1 MTDIIKDA
9 KRLLD
14 SATPAPWEMSETE
27 VTHRLMGG
35 EVYEYGGEPVLIVG
49 GKAEEVDANDYMK
62 VQDGKPYLYP
72 IHRFADCDLMASA
85 PELAQTLAEETY
97 FYGVQVWMGGRWI
110 MMLTRDH
117 GTSIMHRGKWF
128 ERKDE
133 AEECAATWSH
143 DTPTR
148 IVRQRRSPVE
158 VINE

>member
-9 KRLLD
+9 RRLAELKVPPLRAEITVHED
-14 SATPAPWEMSETE
+14 EDPRYTDDCLVQIVEKDDEYSIWYEEE
-27 VTHRLMGG
+27 HGG
-35 EVYEYGGEPVLIVG
+35 YEH
-49 GKAEEVDANDYMK
+49 GK
-62 VQDGKPYLYP
+62 L
-72 IHRFADCDLMASA
+72 HFAHVFAAA

-117 GTSIMHRGKWF
+117 GTSLMHRGKWF
-128 ERKDE
+128 EHKHE
-133 AEECAATWSH
+133 AEECAAKWNH